1 MEVIGTRQLRDELA
15 STLER
20 LGDIEELL
28 VTQRGESRAVLVDVV
43 RYRQLLERLEY
54 LEDTVD
60 ALEGKRDGA
69 VPIDEL
75 I

>member
-69 VPIDEL
+69 VSIDEL